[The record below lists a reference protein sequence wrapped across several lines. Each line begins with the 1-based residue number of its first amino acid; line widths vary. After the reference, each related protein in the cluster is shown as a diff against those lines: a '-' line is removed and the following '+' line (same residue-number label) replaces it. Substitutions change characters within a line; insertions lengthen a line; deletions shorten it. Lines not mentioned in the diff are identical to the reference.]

1 MKNILPFIII
11 IIVASLFVNC
21 KISQKEK
28 VELVLDSK
36 SELGEGAIWN
46 YKTDKLLW
54 VDITGKI
61 LNLYDAKLHIN
72 KEAHSGQMVGNVVPA
87 DSGKV
92 IAALENGFYQLDIET
107 GEKLFIANP
116 EENIEG
122 NRFNDGKCDPAGR
135 LWAGTMSMKGKKHA
149 GALYR
154 LDPDGSIHK
163 MIDSVTTSN
172 GIAWSLDATKL
183 PGQAQAKKI
192 LKNFHKQE
200 AFSKLNRVQKG

>member
-11 IIVASLFVNC
+11 IIASLFVNC
-21 KISQKEK
+21 KISQKEE

-61 LNLYDAKLHIN
+61 LNFYDPKLHIN
-72 KEAHSGQMVGNVVPA
+72 KEVHTGQMIGTVVPA
-87 DSGKV
+87 ESGKV

>member
-11 IIVASLFVNC
+11 VVASLFVNC
-21 KISQKEK
+21 KISQKEE

-61 LNLYDAKLHIN
+61 LNFYDPKLHIN
-72 KEAHSGQMVGNVVPA
+72 KEVHTGQMIGSVVPA
-87 DSGKV
+87 ESGKV